1 LDGADPA
8 GMGTPPASGATVS
21 TWNDKSG
28 NGKNATATGTS
39 TYISGGGVNFTGS
52 SYFLNQTF
60 AMNLSQR
67 SIFVVF
73 QETTTSYSAG
83 VIVFIPTP
91 NTGDDSGSTSGM
103 TCEIGFPDNLWFYGN
118 NDGYRSMIG
127 GSHPLPKAIYHD
139 SMNGTTGSGYLN
151 GTNAT
156 NVTAGYTATTCS
168 GYALG
173 GRWQGGSMSASYRQ
187 NGVIYEILV
196 YNSALTTSQ
205 RQQVEG
211 YLAHKWG
218 LQTSIPST
226 HPFYSVRPHLRAF
239 QPIDV
244 PGCALWLDAADS
256 STITLNGSTVSS
268 WADKSGNGNIVTQ
281 ATSAN
286 QPTYVTNV
294 VNGNPVLR
302 FNGTSHVLQKTS
314 FTSLGTNSV
323 SFWLVERNLSNSG
336 GGAPFSFNSGPNNGI
351 VFQNN
356 NGLQPLPNSVPYTSS
371 VARIVFYN
379 RTNTGSG
386 DSGYLN
392 GTVVSIRDDNTT
404 GTYGTTFAVGMRILS
419 TIYTSGDIC
428 EILIFIGMPTVSE
441 RQQVEGYLAH
451 KWGLTSRFSTP
462 LTIPGCAMWLDGAD
476 PAGTG
481 TPPVSGTT
489 ISTWVDK
496 SGNSNNGTSG
506 TAAFQTDALGG
517 YINFT
522 GSQSYVITNPNIV
535 VNQYFTIFI
544 VEQIGNVSPS
554 QDYVLMKGSTND
566 NNRNLHIVYRGG
578 SPVIAFA
585 FYFNDLNVNIS
596 SYGYGTG
603 NTQPTRLWT
612 FSFIAN
618 SRNIYLN
625 GTSIASDNNNTFLAS
640 WTGARIGSH
649 PSPSDYYIGKIRE
662 LMIYSGTVNTTQRQ
676 TIEGYL
682 SQKWGLGVSSTN
694 PSTHPFYRFPP
705 ASLPFSPRN
714 ISGLQLW
721 LDGADATTVTGTTS
735 VTAWRDKSTNGYVA
749 NSFVNSVPNPSL
761 VPNIRNGN
769 GVIQYTAGNGSSI
782 ANFVLA
788 QTMSIFKVYYPI
800 NQSIGSPFIEQGP
813 NVNNESGFFFHSQ
826 NDNNFYI
833 RAGSIGL
840 ANFGTTTVSNTWQ
853 MIEGINPD
861 PANGNTVA
869 FYVNGTT
876 RASGGTQ
883 SDTTTITKTL
893 YINGRGGANNLSYN
907 TYLAELI
914 IYNIGLTSSQRQ
926 QVEGYLAHKWG
937 MSASLPSTHP
947 YSKFPPP

>member
-1 LDGADPA
+1 
-8 GMGTPPASGATVS
+8 MRTPSYLIS
-21 TWNDKSG
+21 TDSK
-28 NGKNATATGTS
+28 
-39 TYISGGGVNFTGS
+39 
-52 SYFLNQTF
+52 L
-60 AMNLSQR
+60 
-67 SIFVVF
+67 SIFVLCKKTGSRQTGENSGILGITAGYQYF
-73 QETTTSYSAG
+73 YLYIRTSVTNYLEATYQLNVLEFTNYS
-83 VIVFIPTP
+83 IS
-91 NTGDDSGSTSGM
+91 DGSTLLM
-103 TCEIGFPDNLWFYGN
+103 TFL
-118 NDGYRSMIG
+118 
-127 GSHPLPKAIYHD
+127 A
-139 SMNGTTGSGYLN
+139 NGLSTSGYLN
-151 GTNAT
+151 GTSVFNTSVT
-156 NVTAGYTATTCS
+156 NNGY
-168 GYALG
+168 
-173 GRWQGGSMSASYRQ
+173 SM
-187 NGVIYEILV
+187 NNL
-196 YNSALTTSQ
+196 TSQ
-205 RQQVEG
+205 WIIGEGQFVGPICEIIIFNSTFTNAQRQTIET
-211 YLAHKWG
+211 YLAKKWG
-218 LQTSIPST
+218 LTTLYPSIPST
-226 HPFYSVRPHLRAF
+226 HPFYSIRPHLRAF

-244 PGCALWLDAADS
+244 PGCLLWLDGADQGSMTLSGS
-256 STITLNGSTVSS
+256 SVTQ
-268 WADKSGNGNIVTQ
+268 WRDKSGRGFNV
-281 ATSAN
+281 ATSSGATAPLYN
-286 QPTYVTNV
+286 SSTKELQFVSGNSNSFTIPQAFGDALVGTTFSFFFIGRRTVNTTYVYFLSGATSGGNQNLFIGFLSNKMEIGEYGPYASADIPTFNSPDPMRLYYYDIQSSTTANLIM
-294 VNGNPVLR
+294 NGNPLSTTVSGNL
-302 FNGTSHVLQKTS
+302 FLTS
-314 FTSLGTNSV
+314 FAQPELGRRYGGAV
-323 SFWLVERNLSNSG
+323 YHDFNLSEMVV
-336 GGAPFSFNSGPNNGI
+336 FSPALN
-351 VFQNN
+351 
-356 NGLQPLPNSVPYTSS
+356 TSQ
-371 VARIVFYN
+371 
-379 RTNTGSG
+379 
-386 DSGYLN
+386 
-392 GTVVSIRDDNTT
+392 
-404 GTYGTTFAVGMRILS
+404 
-419 TIYTSGDIC
+419 
-428 EILIFIGMPTVSE
+428 

-694 PSTHPFYRFPP
+694 PSTHPFKSFPP

-721 LDGADATTVTGTTS
+721 LDAADSSTITGTTS